1 MGNEGF
7 TNDHDGL
14 LLDNNAFD
22 QKKTSIAVAVSTLDF
37 NESAFEMEDAA
48 CGTEALLLLSNQWH
62 DVTKTTADFKVF
74 YSENVDPFISKVNK
88 SINVVNISIYDA
100 LKYNECDE
108 KNEFKDSGKG
118 AANGIKSATA
128 AIREV
133 GEEVGERIKKGLDG
147 LFSRIPKYDDL
158 YNQFN
163 RGKDLD
169 KGTTIKKSKNG
180 IDLFKKL
187 VSSDEYKLSL
197 GAMIIEP
204 KYTYKLEKS
213 ETEHALITTSFS
225 LDLLQNLNMTLLESH
240 TGVIKSLQQFHTK
253 FSASAHDFSAIP
265 FNDVT
270 LFMLGD
276 KTLVKGWSAKVR
288 AKVSSMAS
296 ENKWT
301 YRTTRDKVKADLSRD
316 FELSPLVSLCK
327 GF

>member
-1 MGNEGF
+1 MNTAKFQDILNNRTTTSFGVSIG
-7 TNDHDGL
+7 TGL
-14 LLDNNAFD
+14 MLE
-22 QKKTSIAVAVSTLDF
+22 SIFKPTHNRYDPQRELPPAVHL
-37 NESAFEMEDAA
+37 
-48 CGTEALLLLSNQWH
+48 H
-62 DVTKTTADFKVF
+62 
-74 YSENVDPFISKVNK
+74 
-88 SINVVNISIYDA
+88 
-100 LKYNECDE
+100 KYNTWIINIYTLIRNILSSLTE
-108 KNEFKDSGKG
+108 KVDLKDIDK
-118 AANGIKSATA
+118 NNLKQILNVL
-128 AIREV
+128 REEIYV
-133 GEEVGERIKKGLDG
+133 IQSLIMSQTNLNDG
-147 LFSRIPKYDDL
+147 YLKIFIPKYDDL

-169 KGTTIKKSKNG
+169 KGTTIKRSKNG

-288 AKVSSMAS
+288 AKVSFMAS